1 MTPVSL
7 GVTGLMAFGGTQP
20 DLRRIAAKLA
30 GPGGVAAFDA
40 EIREAESAVFPDALS
55 PEDAQSLFD
64 LVRLE
69 AALCGPGAAVA
80 QADIFSGGHLVRLS
94 DIHHRSG
101 RSPAAVAA
109 EHLAKGA
116 TLRFRD
122 IERFDPGLA
131 GLAGA
136 VAETFAAPVQINVYL
151 TPPHQEGF
159 PPHFDNTDVFIV
171 QVAGSKQWTLHTDYT
186 NKAPLPDP
194 DIPWD
199 PERYKPIGP
208 GETHTLQVG
217 DVLYVP
223 RGGMHSARCTDT
235 ESMHLTFS
243 LAPLSMA
250 ALLEREIRRLAAG
263 EAALRCRV
271 PWSTGGGP
279 EEAETVR
286 QALRQWLDVL
296 AERIDPAGMIA
307 EERER
312 LLQQAPQGSG
322 AIRKMMASLTWEAR
336 KGGAQ

>member
-1 MTPVSL
+1 
-7 GVTGLMAFGGTQP
+7 MAFGGTQP
-20 DLRRIAAKLA
+20 DVRRIAAKLA

-40 EIREAESAVFPDALS
+40 EIREAESAVFPHALS
-55 PEDAQSLFD
+55 PQDAQSLFD

-131 GLAGA
+131 GLAAA

-151 TPPHQEGF
+151 TPPQQEGF

-171 QVAGSKQWTLHTDYT
+171 QVAGAKQWTLHRDYT

-194 DIPWD
+194 DSPWD
-199 PERYKPIGP
+199 PERYKPLGP
-208 GETHTLQVG
+208 GETHVVQVG

-223 RGGMHSARCTDT
+223 RGGMHSARCMDT
-235 ESMHLTFS
+235 QSMHLTLS

-250 ALLEREIRRLAAG
+250 ALLEREIGRLAG
-263 EAALRCRV
+263 EETALRRRV
-271 PWSTGGGP
+271 PWSGGGGP
-279 EEAETVR
+279 EETEAVR
-286 QALRQWLDVL
+286 KALRQWLDVL
-296 AERIDPAGMIA
+296 TERIDPARVIA
-307 EERER
+307 EERAR
-312 LLQQAPQGSG
+312 LLEQNRQDPDTLS
-322 AIRKMMASLTWEAR
+322 KMMASLVHEAR